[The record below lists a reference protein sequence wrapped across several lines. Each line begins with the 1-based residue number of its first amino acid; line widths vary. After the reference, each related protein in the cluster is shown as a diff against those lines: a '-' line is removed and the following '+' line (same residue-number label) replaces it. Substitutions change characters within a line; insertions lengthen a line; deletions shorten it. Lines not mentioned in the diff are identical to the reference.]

1 MRVQPARRL
10 EGGAAVVGSLCTGS
24 FQGYKLSASTIAR
37 RALEMRKY
45 LIVCGLFCAVLISA
59 KGASATDR
67 YTVCVGDCSAT
78 GIGPLPMPGA
88 FPPLRQVNYRF
99 DCAFAKANPN
109 ALAEAAAKRV
119 CLIEQAKKNYTG
131 FDFIRYE
138 ISPGIGECGRE
149 LYYVL
154 CK

>member
-1 MRVQPARRL
+1 
-10 EGGAAVVGSLCTGS
+10 
-24 FQGYKLSASTIAR
+24 
-37 RALEMRKY
+37 MRKGY
-45 LIVCGLFCAVLISA
+45 VIVWGLFCAVLIST

-67 YTVCVGDCSAT
+67 YTVCVGDCPTT
-78 GIGPLPMPGA
+78 GLGTLPVPGA

-99 DCAFAKANPN
+99 ECAFAKANPN
-109 ALAEAAAKRV
+109 VLGEAAAKRV
-119 CLIEQAKKNYTG
+119 CFIEQAEKNYTS

-138 ISPGIGECGRE
+138 VSQGIGECGRE